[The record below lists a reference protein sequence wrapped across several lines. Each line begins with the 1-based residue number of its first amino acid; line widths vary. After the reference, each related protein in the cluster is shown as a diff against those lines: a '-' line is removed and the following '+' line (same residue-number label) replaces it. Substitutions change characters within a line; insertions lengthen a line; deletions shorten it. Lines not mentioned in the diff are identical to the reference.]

1 MIVADFRIIMEMI
14 KCPNCGNL
22 ISDKAFSCTECG
34 HRIDDKQKVPNQ
46 EGLEWYMW
54 VLFLITNCWIGSLLY
69 YFVKKNKAPKKAQ
82 EALICT
88 YISLALLILF
98 YLVF

>member
-1 MIVADFRIIMEMI
+1 MEMI

-54 VLFLITNCWIGSLLY
+54 VLFLITNCWICSLLY
-69 YFVKKNKAPKKAQ
+69 YFVKKNKAPQKAQ